1 MIKKE
6 LKIVKNII
14 KIISIIFSIF
24 FTIILLN
31 IIFFNKTIKVGYKT
45 HLMIILPLITYFI
58 IYILH
63 KKTNNKELKKINKK
77 TSIILIIIG
86 IAIFIMQII
95 IAKLTY
101 GNNGWDCGIIL
112 YNARA
117 LLQGKPFNTVYFSQY
132 PNNIGILLV
141 EKYILIIAKLFN
153 EITESYAFFVMII
166 FNIIMVDIAGIF
178 TFLTCKKVLG
188 IKKAYFSLIFI
199 LPLIALSPYII
210 IPYTDTITMVFPII
224 MLYVYIEIKENASNS
239 TKRNLLIF
247 IESMLLVIGTLIKP
261 TVIIL
266 MIAIVIIEIL
276 NLKKHTTS
284 ANIKNGII
292 VVILIILGCSLP
304 YGGYSYLKDK
314 TVGSLIT
321 EEEYNKNSI
330 PFTHFLMMGMQEQKE
345 ESEVKGKNN
354 IFYGTYS
361 SDDKNATKSVIG
373 HKEKKKFNMQVV
385 KQRLNN
391 FGFLGYLKFLYNK
404 ANWILSD
411 GTFFYGCEGK
421 WIYKYYNESDIAKH
435 AQQFINIDSD
445 KYQNI
450 TANIM
455 QTAWIL
461 VIVGLIF
468 SKNKKDD
475 NNYINISKFAIIGIV
490 LFIMLF
496 EGRSR
501 YLINYI
507 PIFIL
512 VGTYGLDNLNKI
524 IDLYKKIN

>member
-1 MIKKE
+1 
-6 LKIVKNII
+6 
-14 KIISIIFSIF
+14 
-24 FTIILLN
+24 
-31 IIFFNKTIKVGYKT
+31 
-45 HLMIILPLITYFI
+45 
-58 IYILH
+58 
-63 KKTNNKELKKINKK
+63 
-77 TSIILIIIG
+77 
-86 IAIFIMQII
+86 
-95 IAKLTY
+95 
-101 GNNGWDCGIIL
+101 
-112 YNARA
+112 
-117 LLQGKPFNTVYFSQY
+117 
-132 PNNIGILLV
+132 
-141 EKYILIIAKLFN
+141 
-153 EITESYAFFVMII
+153 
-166 FNIIMVDIAGIF
+166 
-178 TFLTCKKVLG
+178 
-188 IKKAYFSLIFI
+188 
-199 LPLIALSPYII
+199 
-210 IPYTDTITMVFPII
+210 
-224 MLYVYIEIKENASNS
+224 
-239 TKRNLLIF
+239 
-247 IESMLLVIGTLIKP
+247 
-261 TVIIL
+261 
-266 MIAIVIIEIL
+266 
-276 NLKKHTTS
+276 
-284 ANIKNGII
+284 
-292 VVILIILGCSLP
+292 
-304 YGGYSYLKDK
+304 
-314 TVGSLIT
+314 
-321 EEEYNKNSI
+321 
-330 PFTHFLMMGMQEQKE
+330 
-345 ESEVKGKNN
+345 
-354 IFYGTYS
+354 
-361 SDDKNATKSVIG
+361 
-373 HKEKKKFNMQVV
+373 MQVV

-421 WIYKYYNESDIAKH
+421 WIYKYYNESDIAKY